1 MVEGA
6 KPGAEL
12 ELAPAS
18 QVNQMFRIL
27 AMAGPTGGTVFDWHP
42 VGNRHDEHF

>member
-6 KPGAEL
+6 RAGAEL
-12 ELAPAS
+12 ELAPAPAS

-27 AMAGPTGGTVFDWHP
+27 AMAGPTGGTVFDWRP
-42 VGNRHDEHF
+42 GGEQA